1 MQPHF
6 KWLNRVRHRPAWVAA
21 FACLLG
27 TPGPTLAQPAQII
40 IDDTRAFPESL
51 TSTADGTLI
60 IGSMEHGTIYRAK
73 PGATKATPWI
83 PAGPNGLDRVLGVFA
98 HDASNTLWV
107 CTNASDPQGK
117 DATLKAFD
125 LKSGAAKG
133 SYPFPDGGLC
143 NDIAVTRGGT
153 TLATDT
159 RGGRILALQPG
170 ATALT
175 VWAADPK
182 WVGID
187 GISMLTDG
195 NVLFNNVREH
205 QLVRVEAKP
214 DGSAG
219 AATMLELSQA
229 IAGPDGMRS
238 LPDGRIILVENR
250 SGKIDIV
257 RVEGAKASIA
267 TIKDGFTMTPTAV
280 TVNGDTAW
288 VVEAKFAYRNDPQL
302 KDKDPGTF
310 SATAV
315 PVPAH

>member
-1 MQPHF
+1 MQPYF
-6 KWLNRVRHRPAWVAA
+6 KWLNRVRRRPAWVAA
-21 FACLLG
+21 FACVVGAPGLG
-27 TPGPTLAQPAQII
+27 LAQQTQIM

-51 TSTADGTLI
+51 TSSADGTLI
-60 IGSMEHGTIYRAK
+60 IGSMEHGTIYRAA
-73 PGATKATPWI
+73 PGAAKATPWI
-83 PAGPNGLDRVLGVFA
+83 PAVPNKLDRVLGVFA

-133 SYPFPDGGLC
+133 SYPFPEGLC
-143 NDIAVTRGGT
+143 NDIAVTRDGT

-159 RGGRILALQPG
+159 RGGRILALKPG
-170 ATALT
+170 GTALA

-187 GISMLTDG
+187 GIAMLTDG
-195 NVLFNNVREH
+195 SVLFNNVREH

-219 AATMLELSQA
+219 AATMLELSQQ

-238 LPDGRIILVENR
+238 LPDGRIILVESR

-257 RVEGAKASIA
+257 RVEGNKATIA
-267 TIKDGFTMTPTAV
+267 TIKDGFKMTPTAV
-280 TVNGDTAW
+280 TVHGDTAW
-288 VVEAKFAYRNDPQL
+288 VTEAKFAYRTDPQL
-302 KDKDPGTF
+302 KDKDPDPF
-310 SATAV
+310 SAVAV
-315 PVPAH
+315 PIPAH